1 MNRRERRKLEREG
14 KLVKQEPVYS
24 IKPSQMVQSTLK
36 GPGREAMGREINRQ
50 LLEADKRFALDLDS
64 MVLWSIRQFAGWG
77 PKKLKEFYL
86 FMFKEHLRMR
96 EFYEMDDTYPE
107 RYKLK
112 EKGIDVEA
120 WYNALFDER
129 GNYKSPEEVQL

>member
-14 KLVKQEPVYS
+14 KLVKKEPVYS
-24 IKPSQMVQSTLK
+24 IKPSQMAQQALK
-36 GPGREAMGREINRQ
+36 GPGQEAMSREINKQ
-50 LLEADKRFALDLDS
+50 LLEADRRFALDTDS

-77 PKKLKEFYL
+77 PKKMKEFYL

-96 EFYEMDDTYPE
+96 EFYEMNSTYPE

-120 WYNALFDER
+120 WYNALFDEE
-129 GNYKSPEEVQL
+129 GNYRNPEEVVL